1 MRRKRRAQLE
11 HRAPDHR
18 AGNTAPATGD
28 QAAAASRKIS
38 DRDVGEGPLSD
49 APGSGCVLAT
59 ALAAPL
65 ASPLNVLLRS
75 APTLAERHSLMR
87 PVTSLMIVCLSA
99 CGTSPAPEQAWDEQD
114 NRGGQQAQLD
124 AQAIMAGMDQ
134 ARIRAALLARMGR

>member
-1 MRRKRRAQLE
+1 MSGK
-11 HRAPDHR
+11 DHHP
-18 AGNTAPATGD
+18 ALPAPA
-28 QAAAASRKIS
+28 A
-38 DRDVGEGPLSD
+38 
-49 APGSGCVLAT
+49 CWAT

-65 ASPLNVLLRS
+65 SHLPLTSCYGRLV
-75 APTLAERHSLMR
+75 TLAERLSVMR
-87 PVTSLMIVCLSA
+87 AVTSLMIVCLSA